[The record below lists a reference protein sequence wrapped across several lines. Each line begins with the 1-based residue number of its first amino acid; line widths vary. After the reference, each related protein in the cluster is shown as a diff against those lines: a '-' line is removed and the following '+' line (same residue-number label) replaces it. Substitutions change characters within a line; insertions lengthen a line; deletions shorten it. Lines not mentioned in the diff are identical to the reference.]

1 MAAARLTHEER
12 LARYADLAVRVGAN
26 VQPGQLVEVM
36 ARVEHA
42 PVARAVARAAY
53 EAGARY
59 VDVAYTDQHIRRAL
73 IEFAADDI
81 LSWTPPWL
89 LERAAEIGD
98 VNAAIVALTGD
109 AEPELLADLPGER
122 VGKARMLELAHESNR
137 QVNEQLNNWTVVG
150 VPNEGW
156 ARQMFGE
163 PDVDRLWEVVEYCVR
178 LDEDDPVAAWRAH
191 VQRIGARARAL
202 NELQVDRLR
211 FTGPGTDLTVGL
223 LPESRWQGC
232 ESVTATG
239 ITYVANMPTEEVF
252 TTPDCR
258 RTEGVVRST
267 RPLALYGQVVKGLE
281 VRFEAGRIVEL
292 HADEGKDVVRGQLDT
307 DPQAPFLGEVALVDG
322 RSRIG
327 KTGLTFFDT
336 LFDENTT
343 CHVAYGSA
351 YAEAVEGGVID
362 GVNVST
368 VHTDFM
374 IGGPEV
380 SVDAVLPD
388 GTEVPLLRDDVW
400 QLDES
405 A

>member
-1 MAAARLTHEER
+1 MATAGLTHEDR
-12 LARYADLAVRVGAN
+12 IARYAELAVRVGAN
-26 VQPGQLVEVM
+26 VQPGQLVEVIG
-36 ARVEHA
+36 RVEHA
-42 PVARAVARAAY
+42 QVVRAVTRAAY
-53 EAGARY
+53 GAGARY
-59 VDVAYTDQHIRRAL
+59 VDVSYSDLHVRRAL
-73 IEFAADDI
+73 IEYAADDV

-89 LERAAEIGD
+89 LERAVEIGAE
-98 VNAAIVALTGD
+98 NAAVVALTGE

-122 VGKARMLELAHESNR
+122 VGKARMLELAHENNR

-163 PDVDRLWEVVEYCVR
+163 PDTDRLWDVVEFCVR
-178 LDEDDPVAAWRAH
+178 LDEPDPVTAWRAH
-191 VQRIGARARAL
+191 VRHIGARAQAL
-202 NELQVDRLR
+202 NNLHVDRIR

-232 ESVTATG
+232 ESETAAG
-239 ITYVANMPTEEVF
+239 IPYVANMPTEEVF

-258 RTEGVVRST
+258 RTEGIVRST

-292 HADEGKDVVRGQLDT
+292 HADEGATVIRGQLDT
-307 DPQAPFLGEVALVDG
+307 DPRASFLGEVALVDG
-322 RSRIG
+322 LSRIG

-351 YAEAVEGGVID
+351 YAEAVEGGLID

-380 SVDAVLPD
+380 SVDAVLRD
-388 GTEVPLLRDDVW
+388 GTEVPLLRSDVW
-400 QLDES
+400 QLDE
-405 A
+405 